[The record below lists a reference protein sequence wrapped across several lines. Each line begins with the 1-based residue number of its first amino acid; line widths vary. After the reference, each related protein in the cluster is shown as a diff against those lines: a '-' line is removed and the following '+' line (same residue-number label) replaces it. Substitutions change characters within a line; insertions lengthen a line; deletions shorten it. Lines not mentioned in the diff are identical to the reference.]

1 MTHLKREIKS
11 MILRNNSNSRI

>member
-1 MTHLKREIKS
+1 